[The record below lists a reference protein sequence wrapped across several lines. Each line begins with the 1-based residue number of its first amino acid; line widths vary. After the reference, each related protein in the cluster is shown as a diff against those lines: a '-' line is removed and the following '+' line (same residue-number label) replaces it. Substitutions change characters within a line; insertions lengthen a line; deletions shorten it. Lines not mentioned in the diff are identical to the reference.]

1 MNWQKYHST
10 IVVCSIVYD
19 VAVFH
24 YCCVV
29 LLFSVAVMVVVSMVR
44 CLPSY
49 QRYGASSFL
58 IDDGAIF
65 VSPFLSP
72 IAWISRFRDKVALKI
87 LSIKQ
92 KSLPRELIWQLI
104 WFVGLTDSHRASAQE
119 LAIAITSRGLTLTHQ
134 LTSRSRPEFL
144 HRNWKGWFFKYQSK
158 LASLSRFCETNRA
171 DFFSRVHATLQPAP
185 SVGRSVGRSVRNTL
199 FFCVFLGR
207 TNERTNWAMTY
218 TMRCTT
224 AIVERDHLNY

>member
-1 MNWQKYHST
+1 MIWRKYYST
-10 IVVCSIVYD
+10 TVCSVLVLV
-19 VAVFH
+19 VAVFSI
-24 YCCVV
+24 V
-29 LLFSVAVMVVVSMVR
+29 LLVILLFLFIFLLWLFLVVATLLMVR
-44 CLPSY
+44 WLPSY

-87 LSIKQ
+87 LSIRQ
-92 KSLPRELIWQLI
+92 KSLPREMIWQLI
-104 WFVGLTDSHRASAQE
+104 SFVGLTDNHRASAQE

-171 DFFSRVHATLQPAP
+171 EDVLA
-185 SVGRSVGRSVRNTL
+185 
-199 FFCVFLGR
+199 
-207 TNERTNWAMTY
+207 
-218 TMRCTT
+218 
-224 AIVERDHLNY
+224 